1 MSKKVIKRLVIGVV
15 SVCCISGLGYAAYP
29 TFTIQCTD
37 LVRENDRNPRE
48 FEKVEFNHYV
58 RATSKLYNV
67 IVPEKYVDWDYP
79 KYYSGGNESMY
90 ATVFNRVK
98 LKFNLYS
105 AKFKYVKVEYPDK
118 ELYEGTKLDPN
129 KVSLI
134 AVYENGEE
142 KLSSKDGKLS
152 CPNVVSVGENKITFE
167 YNGKEYLT
175 TVKGKELTK
184 IMKTEKKYA
193 DELKDS
199 VESYVSDTTFI
210 TIRVVESDKYKY
222 WLTHVVITNP
232 EQISG
237 GLSDDTYG
245 GTRELPTEFYT
256 RTNSIITLNGSYFS
270 YDTGKP
276 TCAGVFIKNGELV
289 YDGTTNGNE
298 VCLTYDGKLF
308 TPDSGVSGDDLLA
321 MNVKDSWGTAD
332 PLLIQ
337 NGEFISTQDALHIPR
352 YPRTALGMVEPGEYY
367 FINAGRTGYAGG
379 LTFEEMQSIFHDL
392 GCTYARSLDGGGSSS
407 LVYKGNKLN
416 NSAAGVE
423 RPVVDFV
430 HITD

>member
-1 MSKKVIKRLVIGVV
+1 MSKRVVKRLVIGIVAV
-15 SVCCISGLGYAAYP
+15 GCISCLGYAAYP
-29 TFTIQCTD
+29 TFTIQCMD

-48 FEKVEFNHYV
+48 FEKVKLCHYV
-58 RATSKLYNV
+58 EATSKLYDV
-67 IVPEKYVDWDYP
+67 IVPEKYVEWDYP
-79 KYYSGGNESMY
+79 EYYSGGIEPIY
-90 ATVFNRVK
+90 ATVFDRVK
-98 LKFNLYS
+98 LESSISS
-105 AKFKYVKVEYPDK
+105 AKFKYVKVEYPEK
-118 ELYEGTKLDPN
+118 ELYEGTKLDSS
-129 KVSLI
+129 KVSLT

-142 KLSSKDGKLS
+142 KLSVKEGKLF
-152 CPNVVSVGENKITFE
+152 CPDVVSVGENKITFE
-167 YNGKEYLT
+167 YKGKEYLT

-184 IMKTEKKYA
+184 IMKVEKKYA

-232 EQISG
+232 KQISG
-237 GLSDDTYG
+237 GLSNDTYG
-245 GTRELPTEFYT
+245 GTRELPTEFCT

-276 TCAGVFIKNGELV
+276 ACAGVFIKNGELV

-308 TPDSGVSGDDLLA
+308 TPDSGISGKDLLA

-337 NGEFISTQDALHIPR
+337 NGEFISTQDALHVAR
-352 YPRTALGMVEPGEYY
+352 YPRTAIGMVEPGEYY

-379 LTFEEMQSIFHDL
+379 LTFEEMQFILNDL
-392 GCTYARSLDGGGSSS
+392 GCSYARSLDGGGSSS
-407 LVYKGNKLN
+407 IIFKGNKLN
-416 NSAAGVE
+416 NSAAGKE